1 MKQNLIIS
9 GIIILT
15 MLLLWKLADKIY
27 SRFFAQ
33 KKQIHLKFTKNL
45 IQCVIVIIGLY
56 NLGMRFT
63 GFQSFSKSLLT
74 SSSLLV
80 VVLGFAFQTS
90 LEDFIAGI
98 LISIFKPFNIDDRI
112 TLQGMN
118 ISGYIEN
125 ITIRHTIVRTFTNNR
140 LIVPNSIMNKA
151 VIENTHMVD
160 PETSNFIDV
169 LITYDSDVD
178 LAKQIMQDVISSHPS
193 FIDSRSFADIS
204 DKKPVVRVF
213 VRELAP
219 DGVALRANV
228 RTSDVDTN
236 FRACSEIREQLL
248 KEFRHQGVK
257 FAYPHNEV
265 TGRLK
270 IENDMQK

>member
-1 MKQNLIIS
+1 MKQNLLICLIIVT
-9 GIIILT
+9 T
-15 MLLLWKLADKIY
+15 MLFLWKAADLIY
-27 SRFFAQ
+27 GRFFAP
-33 KKQIHLKFTKNL
+33 KKQIHLKFAKNL
-45 IQCVIVIIGLY
+45 FQCTVILIGLY
-56 NLGMRFT
+56 NLGIRFD
-63 GFQSFSKSLLT
+63 GFKTFSTSLLT

-112 TLQGMN
+112 TLQGLN

-160 PETSNFIDV
+160 PTTSNFIDV

-178 LAKQIMQDVISSHPS
+178 LAKKVMQEVIGAHPNS
-193 FIDSRSFADIS
+193 IDTRSEEARAEGAPF
-204 DKKPVVRVF
+204 VRVY
-213 VRELAP
+213 VRELAA
-219 DGVALRANV
+219 DGISLRANLT
-228 RTSDVDTN
+228 TSDVDTN
-236 FRACSEIREQLL
+236 FRTCSEIRETLL
-248 KEFRHQGVK
+248 KEFK
-257 FAYPHNEV
+257 KNSIEFAYPHKEI
-265 TGRLK
+265 TGRIK
-270 IENDMQK
+270 VEKE

>member
-1 MKQNLIIS
+1 MKQNLMIS
-9 GIIILT
+9 GAIILA
-15 MLLLWKLADKIY
+15 MLILWNIVDRTYAK
-27 SRFFAQ
+27 FFAS
-33 KKQIHLKFTKNL
+33 KKQIHLKFAKNL
-45 IQCVIVIIGLY
+45 TQCIIVIIGLY

-112 TLQGMN
+112 TLQDLN

-160 PETSNFIDV
+160 PETSNFMDV

-178 LAKQIMQDVISSHPS
+178 LAKEIMQLVISSHPS
-193 FIDSRSFADIS
+193 FIDSRSPQDII
-204 DKKPVVRVF
+204 DKKPKVRVF
-213 VRELAP
+213 VRELAAN
-219 DGVALRANV
+219 GIALRASV

-236 FRACSEIREQLL
+236 FMACSEIRETLL
-248 KEFRHQGVK
+248 KEFIKNGIQ
-257 FAYPHNEV
+257 FAFPHTEV
-265 TGRLK
+265 SGALK
-270 IENDMQK
+270 IEKDV

>member
-15 MLLLWKLADKIY
+15 MLLLWKIVDKTY
-27 SRFFAQ
+27 AKFFAP
-33 KKQIHLKFTKNL
+33 KKQIHLKFAKNL
-45 IQCVIVIIGLY
+45 TQGIIVIIGLY

-112 TLQGMN
+112 TLQGLN

-169 LITYDSDVD
+169 LITYDSDVN
-178 LAKQIMQDVISSHPS
+178 LAKEIMQEVISSHPS
-193 FIDSRSFADIS
+193 FIDSRNPQDIK
-204 DKKPVVRVF
+204 DKKPKVRVF

-219 DGVALRANV
+219 SGVALRANV

-236 FRACSEIREQLL
+236 FRACSEIRETLL
-248 KEFRHQGVK
+248 KEFKNRGVE
-257 FAYPHNEV
+257 FAYPHTEI
-265 TGRLK
+265 TGNLK
-270 IENDMQK
+270 VESNM